1 METPPHGTSIATQ
14 SLRLAGGI
22 ALLYGLLGIAW
33 ILSSDALVQSMSTDL
48 GGQTLA
54 QRYKGI
60 FYVVFTAAALMWLVH
75 VGYQRLL
82 RADAQAR
89 SRELQAH
96 DLFNRHPQPMWLYD
110 RKTLALLQVNHAA
123 ARRYGYSEGE
133 SAQMK
138 LTDLCVPE
146 DAGRLQDL
154 IEIPARGYGDVER
167 MRLRGKS
174 GEAIFVHM
182 IAHALPFAGRDAVMV
197 QAIDIT
203 REVLACN
210 ALERQEA
217 QFRQLH
223 QSLGEVLWL
232 SGTDVRE
239 VLYVSP
245 AFEQLYGRPIAEV
258 RADPQVWLKA
268 VHPDDHAVAQQ
279 SAEVLMKE
287 GEASCEYRI
296 CRPDGSERWIADR
309 KKVIVDEHG
318 LVSMIGGIVED
329 ITAIRERDEARNVTQ
344 VALERMVAQ
353 RTAELERVS
362 VELEAFSHTAAHDLK
377 SPLANIYSFSELLNV
392 RFGGELGA
400 DGRSMLGHIAQSA
413 RHMIGLVDDLLALSR
428 VKTVDLQL
436 AEVDLVQVAKRVMAD
451 LQRGEPQRQV
461 QFDAPAQLVVRCDHG
476 LAATL
481 LANLL
486 GNAFKFTGRRERAQ
500 ITLRTTGAVPVLS
513 IEDNGAGF
521 DASRTERLFK
531 PFQRFHSATEFAGT
545 GIGLVTCQRIVQRHG
560 GDIWIGSSPGVGTT
574 VHFTLC
580 PPPATAVEAAGA
592 ATANDSA

>member
-1 METPPHGTSIATQ
+1 MEVTPQSSSIATR

-22 ALLYGLLGIAW
+22 ALLYALLGIAW
-33 ILSSDALVQSMSTDL
+33 ILSSDALVLSMSTDV
-48 GGQTLA
+48 GGQTMA

-60 FYVVFTAAALMWLVH
+60 FYVVFTALALMWLVH

-96 DLFNRHPQPMWLYD
+96 DLFIRHPQPMWLYD
-110 RKTLALLQVNHAA
+110 RKSLALLQVNHAA
-123 ARRYGYSEGE
+123 AHHYGYSERE
-133 SAQMK
+133 FLQMK
-138 LTDLCVPE
+138 LQELCVPE
-146 DAGRLQDL
+146 DAGRLQQL
-154 IEIPARGYGDVER
+154 IEMPEHGYGDVER
-167 MRLRGKS
+167 MRLRRKS
-174 GEAIFVHM
+174 GEALFVHI
-182 IAHALPFAGRDAVMV
+182 IAHALPYAGRDAVMV

-203 REVLACN
+203 REVLASN

-232 SGTDVRE
+232 TGTDMRE

-245 AFEQLYGRPIAEV
+245 AFEQLYGRSIAEF
-258 RADPQVWLKA
+258 RANPNIWIEA
-268 VHPDDHAVAQQ
+268 VHPHDRALAANS
-279 SAEVLMKE
+279 SAELLKA
-287 GEASCEYRI
+287 GQASCEYRI
-296 CRPDGSERWIADR
+296 RRPDGSERWIADR
-309 KKVIVDEHG
+309 KKLIVDEHG
-318 LVSMIGGIVED
+318 LVSMIGGIAED
-329 ITAIRERDEARNVTQ
+329 ITAIHERNEARNVTQ

-353 RTAELERVS
+353 RTGELERAN

-377 SPLANIYSFSELLNV
+377 SPLANIDGFCQLLQL
-392 RFGGELGA
+392 RFGDKLGT
-400 DGRSMLGHIAQSA
+400 DGQSMLAHITQSA

-428 VKTVDLQL
+428 VKSVELQPTD
-436 AEVDLVQVAKRVMAD
+436 VDLVALAQRIISE

-461 QFDAPAQLVVRCDHG
+461 VFDAPAQLLVRCDRG
-476 LAATL
+476 LAASL

-486 GNAFKFTGRRERAQ
+486 GNAFKFTGKRARAS
-500 ITLRTTGAVPVLS
+500 ITLRATGDVPVVS

-521 DASRTERLFK
+521 DASRTERPFK
-531 PFQRFHSATEFAGT
+531 PFQRFHPATEFGGT

-560 GDIWIGSSPGVGTT
+560 GDIWIDSAPDAGTT

-580 PPPATAVEAAGA
+580 PPRAPAGEAARDA
-592 ATANDSA
+592 A